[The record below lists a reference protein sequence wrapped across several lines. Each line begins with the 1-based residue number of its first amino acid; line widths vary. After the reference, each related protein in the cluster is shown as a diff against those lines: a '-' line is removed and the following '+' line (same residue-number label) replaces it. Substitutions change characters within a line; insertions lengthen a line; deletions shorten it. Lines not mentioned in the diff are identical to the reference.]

1 MLKGEGNRLN
11 ILSIVLFCDFLA
23 CKDVFSTVASELQ
36 SISPRTAANN
46 SNNLIFNIWLY
57 IIICMINKQQVHYGK
72 Q

>member
-36 SISPRTAANN
+36 AISPRTAANN
-46 SNNLIFNIWLY
+46 SNNQYLTVY
-57 IIICMINKQQVHYGK
+57 DCMITKQQVHYGK
-72 Q
+72 